1 MTLIETFKTH
11 MNNTVEILTES
22 EFTDMAEIV
31 DKFGQ
36 GCGKC
41 VDGFQVDFDINVTL
55 KSGNSKNFHIVFQS
69 IDRSDN
75 MRAYG
80 SFEMTTGS
88 KYGCD
93 DDLEE
98 LLDFTDYD
106 EEILEILQDKA
117 EKLCKKWFDCNKG
130 NENE

>member
-1 MTLIETFKTH
+1 

-22 EFTDMAEIV
+22 EFIDMAEIV
-31 DKFGQ
+31 DKFGHV
-36 GCGKC
+36 GKC

-55 KSGNSKNFHIVFQS
+55 KSGNSKNFYIVFQS

-98 LLDFTDYD
+98 LSDFTDYD
-106 EEILEILQDKA
+106 EEILEILQGKA
-117 EKLCKKWFDCNKG
+117 EKLCKKWFDDNKG
-130 NENE
+130 DENE